1 MGSIPASGAVSAD
14 DIASALEAIRA
25 LVVRTP
31 TLRFPEL
38 DDRCGG
44 RLALKAESLQHSG
57 SFKLRGAS
65 AKLAASPAAC
75 ERGVAAGTAGNHGQA
90 LALAARRQGVSCD
103 LFVPG
108 DAPVSKI
115 FPATRLG
122 ATIHTCDGT
131 VDDCV
136 DDAREFAA
144 ERGVEFVHPFDDPDV
159 IAGQGTVGLEL
170 LEQVED
176 LAKVVVPLGG
186 GGLAGGIAVAVKSAR
201 PEVEVVGVQVEA
213 CAAYPGSLAAG
224 EPVAV
229 GVAQTVADGIAVKR
243 PGELT
248 LPLIER
254 WVDRVVVVDDEE
266 VGDAMAL
273 LLAEAKLVVEGA
285 GAVGLA
291 ALMAEVEAPAAN
303 GATAV
308 ILSGGN
314 VDEELLMAVARRSEA
329 LHGRGVVLFTKISD
343 RPGSLARLLEEV
355 AEVGANV
362 VDVRHI
368 REGLSLGMAETGVEL
383 ILETRGAEHAEE
395 IVSGLRGHGYA
406 VSEVMEHDKEE
417 R

>member
-1 MGSIPASGAVSAD
+1 MDAGD
-14 DIASALEAIRA
+14 IRA
-25 LVVRTP
+25 AGERIAGLVARTP
-31 TLRFPEL
+31 SLRVPEI
-38 DDRCGG
+38 DERCGG
-44 RLALKAESLQHSG
+44 RLALKAESLQRSG

-65 AKLAASPAAC
+65 SKMAASAAAR
-75 ERGVAAGTAGNHGQA
+75 ERGVVAGTAGNHGQA
-90 LALAARRQGVSCD
+90 LALAARRHGVSCD
-103 LFVPG
+103 LFVPV

-122 ATIHTCDGT
+122 ASIHTCEGT

-136 DDAREFAA
+136 AAARGFAG
-144 ERGVEFVHPFDDPDV
+144 ERGVEFVHPFDDLDV
-159 IAGQGTVGLEL
+159 IAGQGTAGLEL

-176 LAKVVVPLGG
+176 IAKVVIPLGG
-186 GGLAGGIAVAVKSAR
+186 GGLAGGIAIAVKSAI
-201 PEVEVVGVQVEA
+201 PDAEVVGVQIDA
-213 CAAYPGSLAAG
+213 CAAFPGSLAAG

-229 GVAQTVADGIAVKR
+229 GAAQTIADGIAVKR

-254 WVDRVVVVDDEE
+254 WVDRVVVVDDEQ
-266 VGDAMAL
+266 VGDAMAI

-291 ALMAEVEAPAAN
+291 ALIAGVESPAAA
-303 GATAV
+303 GTTAV
-308 ILSGGN
+308 VLSGGN

-329 LHGRGVVLFTKISD
+329 QHGRGVVLFTKISD
-343 RPGSLARLLEEV
+343 RPGSLAQLLEQV
-355 AEVGANV
+355 AGVGANV

-368 REGLSLGMAETGVEL
+368 REGVSLGMTETGVEL

-395 IVSGLRGHGYA
+395 IVSGLRGHGYE
-406 VSEVMEHDKEE
+406 VTEVMEHDKEE